1 MVGFNQIT
9 GVSGPTDSM
18 KAEMDMP
25 ALLGVACIMAMVAL
39 HVWGSAGVRTYIVLI
54 VLAAGS
60 VVAFALGM
68 VATSEVRLLGCQPAS
83 PSGAGLGMADIC
95 DRHDRCPLPW
105 RRLPR
110 RCASI
115 GDLTTAEKINDARWQ
130 RPDMRMIRNGLAANG
145 LATIAAGC
153 LGTVAL
159 GTTSGSVGASVAT
172 GVTSRVVGL
181 ATGALFLVFAFVPTI
196 SDLLMVIPRPVI
208 GASLVFSSCFINVA
222 AMQVMTSRLMDGRR
236 VLVLGGGLCLAISRF
251 LFPAFYADAPDLLE
265 PAVSSP
271 LVIGLLGALLLN
283 LVFRIGV
290 RKSAS
295 IDFTPGV
302 DPISKLEEFAERQG
316 GVWGARRDVVE
327 RAVRAMIET
336 AECLELLIEPGK
348 TARVTM
354 KFDEYWLDVSAR
366 I

>member
-1 MVGFNQIT
+1 
-9 GVSGPTDSM
+9 
-18 KAEMDMP
+18 MDMP

-68 VATSEVRLLGCQPAS
+68 VATSGVRFSAASLL
-83 PSGAGLGMADIC
+83 
-95 DRHDRCPLPW
+95 
-105 RRLPR
+105 RLPVQGSGWPTFAIDMMLPFAVAAIASSLR
-110 RCASI
+110 SI

-145 LATIAAGC
+145 LATIAAGS

-208 GASLVFSSCFINVA
+208 GASLVFSSCFIKW
-222 AMQVMTSRLMDGRR
+222 RPCR
-236 VLVLGGGLCLAISRF
+236 
-251 LFPAFYADAPDLLE
+251 
-265 PAVSSP
+265 
-271 LVIGLLGALLLN
+271 
-283 LVFRIGV
+283 
-290 RKSAS
+290 
-295 IDFTPGV
+295 
-302 DPISKLEEFAERQG
+302 
-316 GVWGARRDVVE
+316 
-327 RAVRAMIET
+327 
-336 AECLELLIEPGK
+336 
-348 TARVTM
+348 
-354 KFDEYWLDVSAR
+354 
-366 I
+366 